1 MTGKNKPYLRLM
13 RQQELDEIN
22 KKAMAG
28 RRSKIESIAVKVI
41 VIFLVLLGIYMIF
54 ASQTYSRVIR
64 GTKYEEKTSDT
75 NHYKEFGKGI
85 VRYSRDGVVF
95 LNNRNEEQWIHP
107 CQIKQPVI
115 DVNENCFAVADCG
128 GNSIIVFTEKGV
140 KGEIKTN
147 LPIEKISVSEQGIV
161 AAILKN
167 EDSPTIILYDA
178 TGNILVEHQISINR
192 LGYPVALEI
201 SDDGTRL
208 AVSHL
213 VINDGQKKS
222 KIIFYDY
229 GKNGKNKA
237 DNVVRKD
244 TFENDIFP
252 EIFFMKGNTAIIVGS
267 SSLVVYDTKG
277 VPEKKRE
284 IPLKG
289 EIKNVVNT
297 KDYVGLIMLN
307 SSKSGYEA
315 RVYNREGTEVM
326 NKEFIGEY
334 SNVKMTDD
342 ELIMT
347 SGKSCLI
354 IRLNGKIRFQGDMPD
369 DILEVIPAL
378 GPNHYLVLS
387 KNELSSVY
395 LIK

>member
-1 MTGKNKPYLRLM
+1 MAGKNKPYLRLM

-28 RRSKIESIAVKVI
+28 RRNKIEGIAIKII
-41 VIFLVLLGIYMIF
+41 VIFLVLLCVYMIF
-54 ASQTYSRVIR
+54 ASQTYTRVIR

-75 NHYKEFGKGI
+75 NHYEEFGRGI
-85 VRYSRDGVVF
+85 IRYSRDGVVF
-95 LNNRNEEQWIHP
+95 LNRRNEEQWIHP
-107 CQIKQPVI
+107 CQIKQPII
-115 DVNENCFAVADCG
+115 DINENCFAVADCG

-147 LPIEKISVSEQGIV
+147 LPIEKISVSDQGVV

-178 TGNILVEHQISINR
+178 TGNILVEHQISIGR
-192 LGYPVALEI
+192 LGYPIGLEI

-213 VINDGQKKS
+213 VITDGQKKS
-222 KIIFYDY
+222 KLVFYDY
-229 GKNGKNKA
+229 GKSGKSKA

-244 TFENDIFP
+244 TYENDIFP
-252 EIFFMKGNTAIIVGS
+252 EIFFMNGNTAIVVGGS
-267 SSLVVYDTKG
+267 SLIVYDTKG
-277 VPEKKRE
+277 VPEKKKE
-284 IPLKG
+284 ISLNG
-289 EIKNVVNT
+289 EIKNVVHT

-307 SSKSGYEA
+307 GSKSGYEA

-334 SNVKMTDD
+334 SNVKMSDD

-354 IRLNGKIRFQGDMPD
+354 IRRNGKIRFQGEMPD
-369 DILEVIPAL
+369 DILEVIPVF
-378 GPNHYLVLS
+378 GPNHYLVMS